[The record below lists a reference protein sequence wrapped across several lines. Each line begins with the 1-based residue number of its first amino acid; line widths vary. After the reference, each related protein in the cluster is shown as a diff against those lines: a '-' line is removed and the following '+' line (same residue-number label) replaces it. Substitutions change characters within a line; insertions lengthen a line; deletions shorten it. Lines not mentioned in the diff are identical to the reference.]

1 MTNTIRM
8 FAAAAALTA
17 FALPTHAA
25 AEIPPAVKAM
35 IDAAI
40 ESGDPDKVAIVFEL
54 AKQTNPDDA
63 NDLDALEAEYDAR
76 QQALAEAEADAKQ
89 AEIRNAGL
97 FQNWTGQGE
106 LGAFRSTGNA
116 QNTGVTVGLALTREG
131 INWRHKLN
139 GRADYQ
145 ESNGATTREQFLV
158 AYEPNLKLN
167 DRLFAYALGQY
178 ERDRFQGFS
187 SRYSA
192 SGGLGYDVIVEDD
205 MHLSIKAGPAWRRT
219 ELIGG
224 GSSSNLA
231 GLAALDFDWTVAE
244 GITLTQ
250 AASALIQSGSSTYNS
265 DTGAQAKIAG
275 DFSVRVSYS
284 VEHDTNPPAG
294 SVRTDTLS
302 RVTLI
307 YDF

>member
-1 MTNTIRM
+1 MPKSATRL
-8 FAAAAALTA
+8 AALTA
-17 FALPTHAA
+17 AMLTACPAA
-25 AEIPPAVKAM
+25 AEIPDPIRAM

-40 ESGDPDKVAIVFEL
+40 ASGDEDKVKTVIDL
-54 AKQTNPDDA
+54 AKLTNPDDHA
-63 NDLDALEAEYDAR
+63 ELDAILNDYEGQLAV
-76 QQALAEAEADAKQ
+76 QQAEAAAAQEDA
-89 AEIRNAGL
+89 IRHAGL
-97 FQNWTGQGE
+97 FQNWTGKGE

-116 QNTGVTVGLALTREG
+116 SNTGVTLGLGLTREG
-131 INWRHKLN
+131 INWRHKLTA
-139 GRADYQ
+139 RADYQ
-145 ESNGATTREQFLV
+145 ESNGVATREQFLL
-158 AYEPNLKLN
+158 AYEPNIRIS

-205 MHLSIKAGPAWRRT
+205 MTLSIKAGPAWRRT

-231 GLAALDFDWTVAE
+231 GLAALDFDWAVTE
-244 GITLTQ
+244 GISLTQ
-250 AASALIQSGSSTYNS
+250 DASALIQSGSSTYTS
-265 DTGAQAKIAG
+265 DTGAQAAIAG
-275 DFSVRVSYS
+275 SFSVRVSYS
-284 VEHDTNPPAG
+284 VEHDSAPPPGA
-294 SVRTDTLS
+294 VQTDTLS

>member
-1 MTNTIRM
+1 MTTTIRM
-8 FAAAAALTA
+8 LAATAALA
-17 FALPTHAA
+17 VFAMPSHAA
-25 AEIPPAVKAM
+25 AEIPPAVKAI

-54 AKQTNPDDA
+54 AKQTNPDDVYS
-63 NDLDALEAEYDAR
+63 LDALKAEYDA
-76 QQALAEAEADAKQ
+76 QQQKLAASEAAAKQ

-131 INWRHKLN
+131 INWRHKLS

-145 ESNGATTREQFLV
+145 ESNGVTTREQFLV
-158 AYEPNLKLN
+158 AYEPNIKLS
-167 DRLFAYALGQY
+167 DRLFAYALAQY

-205 MHLSIKAGPAWRRT
+205 MSLSIKAGPAWRRT

-231 GLAALDFDWTVAE
+231 GLAALDFDWTVTE

-250 AASALIQSGSSTYNS
+250 AASALIQSGSSSYVS
-265 DTGAQAKIAG
+265 DTGVQAKIAG

>member
-1 MTNTIRM
+1 MTTTIRM
-8 FAAAAALTA
+8 LAATAALAALT
-17 FALPTHAA
+17 LPTQAA
-25 AEIPPAVKAM
+25 AEIPPAIQAM

-54 AKQTNPDDA
+54 AKQTNPDDV
-63 NDLDALEAEYDAR
+63 DSLDALKAEYDA
-76 QQALAEAEADAKQ
+76 QQQKLAASEAAAKQ

-116 QNTGVTVGLALTREG
+116 QNTGVTVGLALTRDG

-145 ESNGATTREQFLV
+145 ESNGVTTREQFLV
-158 AYEPNLKLN
+158 AYEPNIKLS

-231 GLAALDFDWTVAE
+231 GLAALDFDWTVTD

-250 AASALIQSGSSTYNS
+250 AANALIQSGSSTYIS
-265 DTGAQAKIAG
+265 DTGVQAKIAG

-302 RVTLI
+302 RITLI